1 MRYRLACLCAVL
13 ALGGFAATVTSQTLP
28 PTPADAGMNPGD
40 NVTWTKFS
48 DPYEN
53 AFTVDVPAG
62 WKVQGGMT
70 RRSAIDVSAF
80 LRAISP
86 DGSAMILMGDPGPA
100 AFRLPGYLAG
110 PAARAYLPGQQFAR
124 QYAQT
129 TLPSL
134 CTGANFVSGADRQ
147 DIATGPF
154 AKAEPGARYDAG
166 EVNFT
171 CTHNGQPT
179 GAYWVAGTYT
189 YPLAAEWGYNLLDG
203 CVAPNNQIELM
214 KRIILHML
222 LSMRSN
228 PSWVNMEQG
237 FVNAAAR
244 NLNGIT
250 AAQQRAFA
258 ANLANAQN
266 TQAQMTRQYN
276 TFSQFQ
282 TGTQPMPA
290 DIH

>member
-1 MRYRLACLCAVL
+1 MRPHLACFCAVL
-13 ALGGFAATVTSQTLP
+13 ALCGFAASVSSQTLP
-28 PTPADAGMNPGD
+28 PTPSTAGMNPGD
-40 NVTWTKFS
+40 NVLWTTFS
-48 DPYEN
+48 DPNEN
-53 AFTVDVPAG
+53 AFTIDVPAG

-70 RRSAIDVSAF
+70 RRSALDVSAF
-80 LRAISP
+80 LRALAP

-134 CTGANFVSGADRQ
+134 CTGPKFVSGANRQ

-154 AKAEPGARYDAG
+154 AQAVPGSRYDAG
-166 EVNFT
+166 EVNFS

-189 YPLAAEWGYNLLDG
+189 YPLAGSWGYNLLDG
-203 CVAPNNQIELM
+203 CIASNNGIDLCRRM
-214 KRIILHML
+214 ILHML

-228 PSWVNMEQG
+228 PNWVKMQQA
-237 FVNAAAR
+237 FVDAATR
-244 NLNGIT
+244 HLNGIT

-258 ANLANAQN
+258 INLANAKI
-266 TQAQMTRQYN
+266 TEAQMAEQYN
-276 TFSQFQ
+276 KFSRVQ
-282 TGTQPMPA
+282 TGAMQ
-290 DIH
+290 